1 MPTISAPRDRYRH
14 FTCRIRGAPQSVRLM
29 TRAKEGSG
37 FGKRIKRLL
46 LAAMVIFVIREAW
59 LAVAPDPEIALI
71 IGEPWEDMRARSSAS
86 IGPSIPGHFWYQM
99 PDTDARLRLLDPHYG
114 FVTPKARFFTINFDN
129 DHVGGI
135 RMSPQVE
142 PLLLD
147 DTVKVLMDLQ
157 DQWRASGWSVVFADE
172 PAFVDTPEWREALRE
187 ASNGKTT
194 FWQAA
199 DKYQALLVVARFAD
213 DRHPDQE
220 RYLITLNVSRPW
232 IPPPTPRKKGS
243 ARP

>member
-1 MPTISAPRDRYRH
+1 
-14 FTCRIRGAPQSVRLM
+14 M
-29 TRAKEGSG
+29 TPLEEGSG
-37 FGKRIKRLL
+37 YQRIIKRLL
-46 LAAMVIFVIREAW
+46 LAILLVVAVREAW
-59 LAVAPDPEIALI
+59 LTVAPDPEIALI

-86 IGPSIPGHFWYQM
+86 IGPAIPGEIWYQM
-99 PDTDARLRLLDPHYG
+99 PKTDARLRLIDPQYG
-114 FVTPKARFFTINFDN
+114 FVTPKARYFTINFKYA
-129 DHVGGI
+129 HVGGI
-135 RMSPQVE
+135 RMPPQVE

-157 DQWRASGWSVVFADE
+157 DQWRASGWTVVFADE
-172 PAFVDTPEWREALRE
+172 PAFVDTPEWRKALRE

-232 IPPPTPRKKGS
+232 IPSPTPRKKGS